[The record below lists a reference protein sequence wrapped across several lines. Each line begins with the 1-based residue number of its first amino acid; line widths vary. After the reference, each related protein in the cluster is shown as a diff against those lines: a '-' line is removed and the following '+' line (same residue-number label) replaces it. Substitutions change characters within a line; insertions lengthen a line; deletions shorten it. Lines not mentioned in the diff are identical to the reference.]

1 MKALIVYRSRTGIT
15 ERFGKEI
22 NELLNSQ
29 GIESKV
35 LPVENYSDIAV
46 TEPDIVFLGCWT
58 AGFMLLFQH
67 PDREWKKFAQRL
79 PDLKNKKVALFTTYK
94 IATGSMFKSMR
105 KYLSGKSANIMLEL
119 KSKDGKINDGNKKD
133 IIDLIK

>member
-1 MKALIVYRSRTGIT
+1 MKALIMYRSRTGIT
-15 ERFGKEI
+15 EKFGKEI
-22 NELLNSQ
+22 NELLNSK

-35 LPVENYSDIAV
+35 LSIENYSDIAA

-105 KYLSGKSANIMLEL
+105 KYLSDKSANITLEL
-119 KSKDGKINDGNKKD
+119 KSKDGRINDGNKKD
-133 IIDLIK
+133 IIDFIK